1 MRSVYTDHLAGRK
14 NSIGSA
20 VSPIDRSIDR
30 PCRARGRSMPYYS
43 AQSMTALHCRQC
55 NEPFDLGGSA
65 FWAGPTGEERRQ
77 CVKCGADLRLGIEL
91 TTPSSAERAEV
102 EELGDEDFSALSSG
116 IIDTKRPG
124 SIGALEREAREFARA
139 LVRAQLMD
147 AVSDGPP
154 SSRDEE
160 DTVVIGP
167 MASRAKR
174 AALAK
179 MAAERAAAA
188 KAEAQEKTLATTPSD
203 ELLEMS
209 APDASERI
217 TADVETVRAVQNST
231 EEPERRLPF
240 PPARPEPIVIEE
252 VLEEIEAAPVSD
264 GGTPSLQ
271 ALIGHPISELHQGV
285 KLSPVRDKSGV
296 PKPPERH
303 KDEVATASTGAV
315 PAASD
320 DAAAATEDEVV
331 ESVDLASIAERDA
344 PDSDRPSDAG
354 LQTDAGEVPTLAP
367 TNVTAPPVQSATI
380 AASASR
386 SRWATPLSFA
396 ALGSLF
402 AVLVALRT
410 PKEENPVAVD
420 SEQPASVVAAR
431 AVDAPQ
437 PEPVGAAAA
446 EQPRS
451 NVAEPQLSTP
461 EPAIIEGAA
470 PEPAAVTPPEA
481 AAAPA
486 QSPTLAAAVV
496 TPTAAKPRAKAKAKA
511 TEPFDAS
518 AANASLAEAQA
529 RASSCRKSDDP
540 SGVAQVT
547 ITFAPSGRVTTALVA
562 GPPFAGTP
570 TGGCVA
576 STLRS
581 ARVPAFVG
589 DPVTVRKTVT
599 IQ

>member
-1 MRSVYTDHLAGRK
+1 MA
-14 NSIGSA
+14 
-20 VSPIDRSIDR
+20 
-30 PCRARGRSMPYYS
+30 
-43 AQSMTALHCRQC
+43 ALQCKQC
-55 NEPFDLGGSA
+55 NEPFELEGNA
-65 FWAGPTGEERRQ
+65 FWAEPTGESPRK
-77 CVKCGADLRLGIEL
+77 CKSCGASLSLAGQVEEGAGERIEG
-91 TTPSSAERAEV
+91 
-102 EELGDEDFSALSSG
+102 EELGDETFSALSSG

-124 SIGALEREAREFARA
+124 SNGALEREAQALARA

-154 SSRDEE
+154 SSRDDE

-167 MASRAKR
+167 LATRAKR

-179 MAAERAAAA
+179 MAADREAKAAA
-188 KAEAQEKTLATTPSD
+188 EAGEQEKTLATPPSD

-209 APDASERI
+209 APDASDRI
-217 TADVETVRAVQNST
+217 TADRITTDVAVQNST
-231 EEPERRLPF
+231 SEPERHLPA
-240 PPARPEPIVIEE
+240 PPPRPAPLVMED

-271 ALIGHPISELHQGV
+271 ALIGHPVEELSQGK
-285 KLSPVRDKSGV
+285 KLVPVRDKSRV

-303 KDEVATASTGAV
+303 KVTAESDE
-315 PAASD
+315 
-320 DAAAATEDEVV
+320 EEVV
-331 ESVDLASIAERDA
+331 ESVHLSTVEATEA
-344 PDSDRPSDAG
+344 PDSERSSEVSVPA
-354 LQTDAGEVPTLAP
+354 LQPADGSEVPTLAP
-367 TNVTAPPVQSATI
+367 TNVTAPPGRAPV
-380 AASASR
+380 AASSSR

-410 PKEENPVAVD
+410 PKPAEEQAAT
-420 SEQPASVVAAR
+420 SEQPETVAA
-431 AVDAPQ
+431 AYV
-437 PEPVGAAAA
+437 PEA
-446 EQPRS
+446 
-451 NVAEPQLSTP
+451 
-461 EPAIIEGAA
+461 PAI
-470 PEPAAVTPPEA
+470 EPAALAEPSPPSAAETPSAAGAATPAGEDANA
-481 AAAPA
+481 AAVEPVAAVAAPD
-486 QSPTLAAAVV
+486 PTLATVV
-496 TPTAAKPRAKAKAKA
+496 KDTPAAKPRSKPKAQA

-529 RASSCRKSDDP
+529 RASSCRKPDDP

-581 ARVPAFVG
+581 ARVPPFVG
-589 DPVTVRKTVT
+589 EPVTVRKTVT

>member
-1 MRSVYTDHLAGRK
+1 
-14 NSIGSA
+14 
-20 VSPIDRSIDR
+20 
-30 PCRARGRSMPYYS
+30 MPYYS
-43 AQSMTALHCRQC
+43 AQSMAALHCRQC
-55 NEPFDLGGSA
+55 NEPFDLEGSA
-65 FWAGPTGEERRQ
+65 FWAGPTGEGRRK
-77 CVKCGADLRLGIEL
+77 CAKCGAELGLGAEL
-91 TTPSSAERAEV
+91 TTHSSAEVADG
-102 EELGDEDFSALSSG
+102 EELGDENFSALSSG
-116 IIDTKRPG
+116 IIDTKQPG
-124 SIGALEREAREFARA
+124 SIGALEREAKEFARA

-167 MASRAKR
+167 LASRAKR

-188 KAEAQEKTLATTPSD
+188 KTEEQEKTLATTPSD

-217 TADVETVRAVQNST
+217 TADVETMCAVQNST
-231 EEPERRLPF
+231 EEPERRLPS

-285 KLSPVRDKSGV
+285 KLSPVRDKSRV
-296 PKPPERH
+296 PKPPERP
-303 KDEVATASTGAV
+303 KDEVATASTGV
-315 PAASD
+315 AAAAID
-320 DAAAATEDEVV
+320 DAATATEDEVV
-331 ESVDLASIAERDA
+331 ESVDLASIAEPDA

-354 LQTDAGEVPTLAP
+354 LHTDPGEVPTLAP
-367 TNVTAPPVQSATI
+367 TNVTAPPVQSATL

-410 PKEENPVAVD
+410 PKEENPVAAE
-420 SEQPASVVAAR
+420 SEQPASVAAAHAMDAPKSELVAAP
-431 AVDAPQ
+431 AAG
-437 PEPVGAAAA
+437 EPL
-446 EQPRS
+446 S
-451 NVAEPQLSTP
+451 NVAESQLAAA
-461 EPAIIEGAA
+461 EPATIEEAS
-470 PEPAAVTPPEA
+470 PESAAVTPPEA
-481 AAAPA
+481 TPAAT
-486 QSPTLAAAVV
+486 QNPTLSAAVLA
-496 TPTAAKPRAKAKAKA
+496 PTAAKPRAKAKTRA

-518 AANASLAEAQA
+518 ATNASLAEAQA
-529 RASSCRKSDDP
+529 RASSCRKPDDP

-562 GPPFAGTP
+562 GQPFAGTP

>member
-1 MRSVYTDHLAGRK
+1 
-14 NSIGSA
+14 
-20 VSPIDRSIDR
+20 
-30 PCRARGRSMPYYS
+30 MPYYS
-43 AQSMTALHCRQC
+43 AQRMAALHCRQC
-55 NEPFDLGGSA
+55 NEPFDLEGSA
-65 FWAGPTGEERRQ
+65 FWAGPTGEGRRR
-77 CVKCGADLRLGIEL
+77 CAKCGAELSLGADLPKL
-91 TTPSSAERAEV
+91 SVADSAEV
-102 EELGDEDFSALSSG
+102 EELGDETFSALSSG

-124 SIGALEREAREFARA
+124 SNGALEREAQEFARA

-154 SSRDEE
+154 SSRDDE

-167 MASRAKR
+167 LASRAKR

-209 APDASERI
+209 APDESDRI
-217 TADVETVRAVQNST
+217 TADVETMRPVQNST
-231 EEPERRLPF
+231 EEPERRLPS

-271 ALIGHPISELHQGV
+271 ALIGHPISELPQGV
-285 KLSPVRDKSGV
+285 KLSPVRDKSRV

-303 KDEVATASTGAV
+303 KDEVATAGA
-315 PAASD
+315 D
-320 DAAAATEDEVV
+320 DEEVV
-331 ESVDLASIAERDA
+331 ESVDLASVAEPDA
-344 PDSDRPSDAG
+344 PDSDRPTDAG
-354 LQTDAGEVPTLAP
+354 LETAGEVPTLAP
-367 TNVTAPPVQSATI
+367 TNVTAPPVQTATI

-410 PKEENPVAVD
+410 PKEENPVALQ
-420 SEQPASVVAAR
+420 SEQPASVAAAR
-431 AVDAPQ
+431 AVDAPK
-437 PEPVGAAAA
+437 PELVAAPAR
-446 EQPRS
+446 EEPQS
-451 NVAEPQLSTP
+451 TVAETQLAAPDS
-461 EPAIIEGAA
+461 AIIEAA
-470 PEPAAVTPPEA
+470 STDPAAATPPEA
-481 AAAPA
+481 TAAAA
-486 QSPTLAAAVV
+486 QNPTLSAAVIA
-496 TPTAAKPRAKAKAKA
+496 PTAAKPRAKAKAQA

-529 RASSCRKSDDP
+529 RASSCRKPDDP

-547 ITFAPSGRVTTALVA
+547 ITFAPSGRVTTAVVA